1 MNDAKLLHS
10 DSWLLISVIYA
21 SQEKPTAALTD
32 IIAAADYINHAIIT
46 RGELETGFARLV
58 NAGYIKRTADGFSTS
73 DAVKS
78 FWQTTASK
86 QRQALKAW
94 DAVTAFIGAPPW
106 APGLLPDTTEERY
119 VSSADYE
126 AAVEAYQ
133 QRMQPKKKP
142 KKK

>member
-1 MNDAKLLHS
+1 MNHAKLQHS
-10 DSWLLISVIYA
+10 DSWLLISVTYA
-21 SQEKPTAALTD
+21 SQDTPTASLTD

-58 NAGYIKRTADGFSTS
+58 TAGHVAKTADGFSVS

-78 FWQTTASK
+78 FWQTTGSK
-86 QRQALKAW
+86 QRQPLRAW
-94 DAVTAFIGAPPW
+94 DAVATFIGAAAW
-106 APGLLPDTTEERY
+106 APGPLPDTIEERY
-119 VSSADYE
+119 VTCTDYE

>member
-10 DSWLLISVIYA
+10 DSWLLLSVIYA
-21 SQEKPTAALTD
+21 SRETPAATLTD

-58 NAGYIKRTADGFSTS
+58 SAGYLKQTANGFSTS

-78 FWQTTASK
+78 FWQATGYK

-106 APGLLPDTTEERY
+106 APGPLPDTTEEYY

-133 QRMQPKKKP
+133 QRMQPKKKS
-142 KKK
+142 KK